1 VSRVPH
7 SVCRCVPFQRIVRQ
21 RLLSSRVIRRRL
33 VRHEATRSRAARG
46 RDPWT
51 DAARRGGPRTD
62 VARGRD
68 PWASAARRVAA
79 YALPVVLAGALT
91 VGCTGF
97 NKAFGEREAIV
108 TFRQGTP
115 DSVRLAVRNA
125 CSHVPRAIPEPLP
138 TDNKLSDYLS
148 NVRFRI
154 DNASDAELASLETC
168 LGKFSS
174 VVGVETPQDENS

>member
-1 VSRVPH
+1 MPRVPH
-7 SVCRCVPFQRIVRQ
+7 SVSRYVPFQRIVRQ
-21 RLLSSRVIRRRL
+21 RVLSGRVIRRRV

-51 DAARRGGPRTD
+51 DVARGHNPTD
-62 VARGRD
+62 PARGRD
-68 PWASAARRVAA
+68 PWTGVARRAAA

-91 VGCTGF
+91 AGCAGF
-97 NKAFGEREAIV
+97 SKAFGEREAIV

-115 DSVRLAVRNA
+115 DSVRLAVRDA
-125 CSHVPRAIPEPLP
+125 CSHVPQAIPEPLP
-138 TDNKLSDYLS
+138 TDNKLSDYLN

-168 LGKFSS
+168 LSKFSS